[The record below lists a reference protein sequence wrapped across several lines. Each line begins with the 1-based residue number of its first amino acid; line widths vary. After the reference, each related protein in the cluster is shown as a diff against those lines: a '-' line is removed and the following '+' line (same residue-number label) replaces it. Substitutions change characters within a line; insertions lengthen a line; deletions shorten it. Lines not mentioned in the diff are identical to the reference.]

1 MFPASDMAHNFLSH
15 LDFGLA
21 FTHDLL
27 NQEFK
32 KLGLGGAGLWKLAPE
47 WLFSLK
53 NQNLKTWVFFLV
65 IRIPSKSAK

>member
-1 MFPASDMAHNFLSH
+1 MVAAADMAHNFLSH

-53 NQNLKTWVFFLV
+53 NQDLKTCVFFLV
-65 IRIPSKSAK
+65 ICIPPKSTK

>member
-1 MFPASDMAHNFLSH
+1 MVPAADMAHNFLSH

-32 KLGLGGAGLWKLAPE
+32 KLGLGGAGL
-47 WLFSLK
+47 
-53 NQNLKTWVFFLV
+53 
-65 IRIPSKSAK
+65 